1 MNRSEQKVVQY
12 LKEARATELA
22 LVRVLQSQ
30 IAMTPE
36 GRFREGLETH
46 LGETR
51 GHAHRLADRLGE
63 LQSGFNP
70 ILFAYGVAET
80 VVGQAVAIAKT
91 PVDLVRGTGG
101 EEKVLKNAKDAAAT
115 EALEIATYTALER
128 LATLAGDETTAA
140 LAVSI
145 RRDEERMLD
154 RLLGE
159 IPRLTDAVYGADV
172 HGDPSYD
179 VTKTG
184 AAEAARGVAEAATDA
199 VDDATDAAKDAA
211 AGAAGRAKATGAK
224 AAAGA
229 KGAAQGGKDAVDDA
243 ADAVATG
250 AEKATDGVK
259 DAGTAAKDAAKETV
273 AAGAERVREAAE
285 DDDAGDQDD
294 DAEDRDDAEDED
306 TGADGSSLEADPDAE
321 KPWAGYDELSVE
333 EVQAVLLTADPEQA
347 RRVGEYELAHEARKG
362 ILGVV
367 ERHLPTS

>member
-80 VVGQAVAIAKT
+80 VVGQALAIAKT
-91 PVDLVRGTGG
+91 PADLVRGTGG

-211 AGAAGRAKATGAK
+211 AGAAGRAKATG
-224 AAAGA
+224 
-229 KGAAQGGKDAVDDA
+229 GKDAVDDA

-259 DAGTAAKDAAKETV
+259 DAGTAAKDAAEETV